1 MNIFKKRKKQKIE
14 KGGRRKHAK
23 IDCLPY
29 YGNFFFLTKKR
40 GEKFRKK
47 QNKTKTGVSLEL

>member
-29 YGNFFFLTKKR
+29 YGNFFFLTKK
-40 GEKFRKK
+40 GGKNSEK
-47 QNKTKTGVSLEL
+47 NKTKQKQECR